1 MNSNI
6 VALLFLLITSCQSKG
21 QNKEINPQGF
31 CIQDTLLYYNAKR
44 INVGEPIANFVKI
57 AGKPDRIVT
66 DSLGGGTIID
76 YIWKEKMIRVNKH
89 YSNNYCLLSKQKI
102 TNNGEIVDDTSQDL
116 IEYNS
121 IEEVIKKYG
130 KYDEYKEEKQP
141 LNVRKY
147 YIWDK
152 LGFYAYTNQENF
164 LKSIYINI
172 FHPNKINVVSK
183 EQIQDPHLIYN
194 NTPNGEYKG
203 MFTYDGHTVDFS
215 KMGYDNWFKTIKELK
230 IEGEQYDPPGDSKKW
245 SRIIT
250 EDNLTIEIFRHNNSI
265 SNGEG
270 YSVEKVGEINTVTEI
285 NIFR

>member
-66 DSLGGGTIID
+66 DSLGGNTNKT
-76 YIWKEKMIRVNKH
+76 WKWHKTGDEAYLAENNKIKVFN
-89 YSNNYCLLSKQKI
+89 SNSTEESK
-102 TNNGEIVDDTSQDL
+102 VF
-116 IEYNS
+116 NS

>member
-1 MNSNI
+1 MI
-6 VALLFLLITSCQSKG
+6 FRL
-21 QNKEINPQGF
+21 KE
-31 CIQDTLLYYNAKR
+31 
-44 INVGEPIANFVKI
+44 GEY
-57 AGKPDRIVT
+57 
-66 DSLGGGTIID
+66 L
-76 YIWKEKMIRVNKH
+76 
-89 YSNNYCLLSKQKI
+89 
-102 TNNGEIVDDTSQDL
+102 
-116 IEYNS
+116 EYNS